1 MGDCDLQSMAG
12 RRTSSRVNPKD
23 WLYMFRTFHWK
34 GAGHGLDF
42 VVVPVQILPD
52 EAGRSNLS
60 GNQVCFSFISPD
72 PVESKDSQH
81 ETFSHFAKSVELDS
95 VAVCTEEQKKMQ
107 EKLNGVIERFHAEG
121 HHERA
126 NEVRVT
132 LDEVNE
138 CWDHMQLILSF
149 GRKGAAARV
158 LAAASSAPPLS
169 TSSTAWRGT
178 DGSAGLQICTKHS
191 KVSLFRHVRDS
202 RDL

>member
-1 MGDCDLQSMAG
+1 M
-12 RRTSSRVNPKD
+12 
-23 WLYMFRTFHWK
+23 YRTFHWK
-34 GAGHGLDF
+34 GAGPGLDC
-42 VVVPVQILPD
+42 VVVPIQILQD
-52 EAGRSNLS
+52 EAGQSNLS

-126 NEVRVT
+126 KEVRVT
-132 LDEVNE
+132 LEEVNE
-138 CWDHMQLILSF
+138 CWDHMQSILLY
-149 GRKGAAARV
+149 GHKGAAARV
-158 LAAASSAPPLS
+158 LAAASSAASSAAPLS

-191 KVSLFRHVRDS
+191 KVSLFRHARDS